1 MTVYDY
7 GNPNAAIVLV
17 QPVDDHD
24 MAGLEAEVAEI
35 QRLTDKEFRLL
46 AVKVNDWNRDLSPWQ
61 APAVFGNDD
70 FGDGAKET
78 LAGILK
84 LCQEEGKVYYLGDIH
99 WQLCSPFGQPTRQ
112 ISLRALLQP
121 LPPCGSRALLT
132 TCRRAKSSV
141 PTYT

>member
-78 LAGILK
+78 LAGILN
-84 LCQEEGKVYYLGDIH
+84 LCQEEGKV
-99 WQLCSPFGQPTRQ
+99 
-112 ISLRALLQP
+112 
-121 LPPCGSRALLT
+121 
-132 TCRRAKSSV
+132 
-141 PTYT
+141 